1 MLPLNYPV
9 DSVQRGVVVAS
20 IMIIAGGTGG
30 HIFPALAVAKH
41 LAAAGHQISWLGARY
56 GMEAKLVGPHFP
68 IDFIEMEGVRKRGW
82 QAKVLAPWRLIKAIL
97 AARQIIKTRQPRVIL
112 AMGGYVAAA
121 GGVAAFLTRVPLV
134 IHEQNARAGLSNRC
148 LAVLASKRLQA
159 FPQSFSSRWHADTVG
174 NPVREAFWLLA
185 DPLERYRDHA
195 QGPLRVLILGGSQGA
210 RAINQAVVAALNV
223 YPQLKDLTIWHQ
235 AGEKD
240 LPAMRAAYDD
250 LSVDVTLTA
259 FIEDASAAY
268 GWADLVI
275 CRAGAMTVSELA
287 AAGVASLLVPYP
299 EAVDNHQFYNAKF
312 LADPGAGLLI
322 EQKSLTAAAIVEA
335 LTRFVANRRDLLIM
349 AQAARQIAQRSATD
363 RVAEA
368 CLKFIQ

>member
-1 MLPLNYPV
+1 M
-9 DSVQRGVVVAS
+9 DWGQRGVVVAN

-30 HIFPALAVAKH
+30 HIFPALAVAQR
-41 LAAAGHQISWLGARY
+41 LAKAGHHVSWLGARY

-68 IDFIEMEGVRKRGW
+68 IDFVDMEGVRKRGW
-82 QAKVLAPWRLIKAIL
+82 QVKVLAPWRLIKAIL
-97 AARQIIKTRQPRVIL
+97 AARQIIKTRQPRVVL

-121 GGVAAFLTRVPLV
+121 GGIAAFLARIPLV

-148 LAVLASKRLQA
+148 LAVLAAARLQA
-159 FPQSFSSRWHADTVG
+159 FPNAFSSYWQAKTVG

-185 DPLERYRDHA
+185 DPRERYQDHA

-210 RAINQAVVAALNV
+210 RAINQAWVAALRL
-223 YPQLKDLTIWHQ
+223 YPQLKDLSIWHQ

-240 LPAMRAAYDD
+240 LAAMQEAYSGLALD
-250 LSVDVTLTA
+250 LKLTA
-259 FIEDASAAY
+259 FIEDAAAAY
-268 GWADLVI
+268 AWADLVI

-312 LADPGAGLLI
+312 LADPGAGILV

-368 CLKFIQ
+368 CLKFTQ

>member
-1 MLPLNYPV
+1 MER
-9 DSVQRGVVVAS
+9 VQRGVVVAN

-30 HIFPALAVAKH
+30 HIFPALAVAQH
-41 LAAAGHQISWLGARY
+41 LAAAGHHVSWLGARY

-68 IDFIEMEGVRKRGW
+68 IDFVDMEGVRKRGW
-82 QAKVLAPWRLIKAIL
+82 QAKLLAPWRLVHAVL
-97 AARQIIKTRQPRVIL
+97 AARRIIKARQPSVVL

-121 GGVAAFLTRVPLV
+121 GGVAAFFMRVPLV

-148 LAVLASKRLQA
+148 LAVLAAARLQA
-159 FPQSFSSRWHADTVG
+159 FPGAFSSHWQAETVG
-174 NPVREAFWLLA
+174 NPVREAFWLLP
-185 DPLERYRDHA
+185 DPRERYESHA
-195 QGPLRVLILGGSQGA
+195 EGPLRVLILGGSQGA
-210 RAINQAVVAALNV
+210 RAINQALIAALGV

-240 LPAMRAAYDD
+240 LAAMQEAYSG
-250 LSVDVTLTA
+250 LAVELRLTA
-259 FIEDASAAY
+259 FIDDAAAAY

-287 AAGVASLLVPYP
+287 AAGVASLLIPYP

-322 EQKSLTAAAIVEA
+322 EQKSLTATAIVEA